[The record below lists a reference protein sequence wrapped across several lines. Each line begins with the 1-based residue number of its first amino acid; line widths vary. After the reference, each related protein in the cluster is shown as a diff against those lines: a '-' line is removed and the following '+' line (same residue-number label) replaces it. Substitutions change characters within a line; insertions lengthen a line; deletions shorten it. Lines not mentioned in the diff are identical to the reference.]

1 MRPPKNAR
9 GNTRLLVFGVHDKDK
24 HRKNH
29 YDNSRNDAAGLN
41 MLPN

>member
-1 MRPPKNAR
+1 MRPPKSAH
-9 GNTRLLVFGVHDKDK
+9 GNTGPLVFGIHDKDK
-24 HRKNH
+24 RRKNH